1 MLKELAKVANHLDYL
16 GLQKEADII
25 DGFIQKMAGMRG
37 EGMSMT
43 DAYSDEPSELL
54 STKRPSESD
63 GGFDVFSPRGERKY
77 TAVQLF
83 KEDGETPEKSIEQK
97 MVGGSQEEPVLKWV
111 KEDIILPVKAEIG
124 HIFPFKTKGY
134 PSADSY
140 KVVELGTEG
149 TLGKAVRVR
158 I

>member
-25 DGFIQKMAGMRG
+25 DGFIQKMAGIG
-37 EGMSMT
+37 ERPKSIM
-43 DAYSDEPSELL
+43 DAYREPSESL
-54 STKRPSESD
+54 STKHPSESD

-77 TAVQLF
+77 TEVQLF
-83 KEDGETPEKSIEQK
+83 KEDGETPEKSLEQK

-124 HIFPFKTKGY
+124 HTFSFKFKGY

-140 KVVELGTEG
+140 KVVELGTKD